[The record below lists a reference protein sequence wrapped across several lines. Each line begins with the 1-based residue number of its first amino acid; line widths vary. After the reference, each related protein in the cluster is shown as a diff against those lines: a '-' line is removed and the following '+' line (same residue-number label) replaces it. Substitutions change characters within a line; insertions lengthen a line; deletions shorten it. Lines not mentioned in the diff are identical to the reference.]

1 MYIRLI
7 NEFHGR
13 EARVRV
19 ADLHAT
25 LTNSQ
30 YTRAASHLCD
40 HARCKCQTV
49 KRILGPTGERVAWH
63 LDGDAQGRATI
74 TLDGID

>member
-25 LTNSQ
+25 LTHSQ
-30 YTRAASHLCD
+30 YTRAARHLCD
-40 HARCKCQTV
+40 HANCRCQTI
-49 KRILGPTGERVAWH
+49 KRILGPTGERIVWEP
-63 LDGDAQGRATI
+63 DCDANQRTTI
-74 TLDGID
+74 KLYGID